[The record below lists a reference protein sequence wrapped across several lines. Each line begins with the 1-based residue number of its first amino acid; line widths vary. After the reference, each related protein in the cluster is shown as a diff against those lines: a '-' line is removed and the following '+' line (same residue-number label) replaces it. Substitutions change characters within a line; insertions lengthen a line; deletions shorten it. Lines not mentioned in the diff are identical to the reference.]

1 MELRQ
6 LRYLVAIA
14 DEGSF
19 TRAAERLHVA
29 QPGVSAQIKRLEAE
43 LGHSLLDR
51 GARTARPT
59 EIGAAVLVHAR
70 AAVAAADAVGR
81 TVDEFAGLLRGRV
94 AVGTV
99 TSFSADVPGV
109 LATFHERHPAVEIT
123 LGEEDSATLL
133 DGLRAGRL
141 DLALVSL
148 AGAPPPGI
156 AVEVVTDEG
165 FVAAVG
171 AGDPLAERT
180 EVALGMLR
188 ERDLICLPQGT
199 GLRAVLDTACA
210 DAGWRPRIA
219 FEASDPFM
227 LARLAARGLGVAILP
242 ESVPPQVEGL
252 HALALTRPRLRGQL
266 ALAWRSDGPSSPAAR
281 ALVAAAREALAL
293 SPARG

>member
-43 LGHSLLDR
+43 LGHTLLER
-51 GARTARPT
+51 GARSVRPT
-59 EIGAAVLVHAR
+59 EIGAAVLAHAR

-109 LATFHERHPAVEIT
+109 LAAFHERHPAVEIT
-123 LGEEDSATLL
+123 LGEQDSATLL

-148 AGAPPPGI
+148 ASAPPPGI
-156 AVEVVTDEG
+156 AVEVVTDEA

-171 AGDPLAERT
+171 AGDPLADRT
-180 EVALGMLR
+180 EVRLAALR
-188 ERDLICLPQGT
+188 ERDLICLPRGT
-199 GLRAVLDTACA
+199 GLRAVLDAACA
-210 DAGWRPRIA
+210 EAGWQPRIA
-219 FEASDPFM
+219 FEAGDPFM
-227 LARLAARGLGVAILP
+227 LARLAVRGLGVAILP
-242 ESVPPQVEGL
+242 ESVPAQVEGL
-252 HALALTRPRLRGQL
+252 HPVALTRPRLRGQL
-266 ALAWRSDGPSSPAAR
+266 ALAWRADGPSSPAAR
-281 ALVAAAREALAL
+281 ALIAGAREALAL
-293 SPARG
+293 SPAGG